1 VTTARAP
8 EREWLALGSASRLLG
23 VDPDTLRRWADA
35 GRVEAFTTPGG
46 HRRFS
51 RAALDDVRRARRSES
66 MDPVAGRSLAR
77 LGVTPE
83 RLSEVYRRSY
93 GTRAV
98 ADSATNPRA
107 LVRPPD
113 REPYRQGGRRL
124 VGVLLAYLDA
134 PDGPTRNAAEAAATE
149 LTADLARRI
158 AGGGISLTEG
168 VGLFVAGRRPL
179 LSELGALARRQ
190 GLGSAQLA
198 RLYEAASGLLDRLLL
213 VFIATHQSAST
224 VDDTPIARIR
234 RSTRRP

>member
-1 VTTARAP
+1 MTTARPA
-8 EREWLALGSASRLLG
+8 EREWLALGTASRLLG
-23 VDPDTLRRWADA
+23 VDPGTLRRWADG
-35 GRVEAFTTPGG
+35 GRIEAFTTPGG

-51 RAALDDVRRARRSES
+51 RSALDAVRRARS
-66 MDPVAGRSLAR
+66 VASAGSAGRRSLAG

-83 RLSEVYRRSY
+83 RLSEAYRRSY
-93 GTRAV
+93 GSRAA
-98 ADSATNPRA
+98 ADRRTNPRT

-113 REPYRQGGRRL
+113 REPYRQDGRRL
-124 VGVLLAYLDA
+124 AAVLLAFLDA
-134 PDGPTRNAAEAAATE
+134 TDPATRDRAETDATE

-213 VFIATHQSAST
+213 VFIETHRSASAF
-224 VDDTPIARIR
+224 DRAPIPPA
-234 RSTRRP
+234 RRPARPR